1 MLPAGWGFRC
11 PGPALEGGVSRWGLA
26 CWNCEGD
33 KTSWI
38 AVDVGRIGPHDLTLR
53 YVVAHETCH
62 AIEYMTLGLSTE
74 LTADLCAAYYGAP
87 RP

>member
-1 MLPAGWGFRC
+1 M
-11 PGPALEGGVSRWGLA
+11 EGGSPRWGVA
-26 CWNCEGD
+26 CWNCEGN
-33 KTSWI
+33 KANWI
-38 AVDVGRIGPHDLTLR
+38 AVDVGRIGPSEATLR

-74 LTADLCAAYYGAP
+74 LTADLCAANYGAR